1 MPKQKQP
8 KRKYDSSRRQA
19 QARETKIQI
28 VEAARSLF
36 TERGYAG
43 ATIEAIA
50 SRAGVSQETV
60 YSIFKNKRNILSF
73 LLDISVGGDDQPIAV
88 LDRPEPQAVMHDTDQ
103 HRQIAMFAQGIT
115 EIMTRAEPVFEI
127 MRGAAKF
134 ELEIADLLKRMLDER
149 LQNMIR
155 FARSVSANGKL
166 RDGMSDQDAGEIT
179 WMLSSPELF
188 HLLNIDRGW
197 PKEKYTQ
204 WLTDTLSRLLLP

>member
-1 MPKQKQP
+1 MPKQRQP

-36 TERGYAG
+36 MERGYAG

-134 ELEIADLLKRMLDER
+134 EPEIADLLKRMLDER

-155 FARSVSANGKL
+155 FARSISANGKL

-179 WMLSSPELF
+179 WMMSSPELF

>member
-1 MPKQKQP
+1 MPKQRQP

-36 TERGYAG
+36 MERGYAG

-115 EIMTRAEPVFEI
+115 EIMMRAEPVFDI

-134 ELEIADLLKRMLDER
+134 EPEIADLLKRMLDER

-179 WMLSSPELF
+179 WMMSSPELF